1 MHRVGKQRGGPR
13 VAPSSSQ
20 PLQPGGAAWG
30 ARGRAPPGAGQQWPL
45 QYRSPG
51 SQAEARKHP
60 AVAAL
65 RLRLKALS
73 CPLPQWSAG
82 IPPGTARR

>member
-1 MHRVGKQRGGPR
+1 MHRVGKQGGAEGRPII
-13 VAPSSSQ
+13 Q
-20 PLQPGGAAWG
+20 PATAARGAAWG

-51 SQAEARKHP
+51 PQAEARKHP